1 MAKTK
6 LESVWF
12 SDIVNYESNDEIV
25 SLTGDRKFHLTNHL
39 ENKLNSNK
47 SSTVGSKIQNQ
58 PLINKALNKR
68 NIIDMTQQQ
77 KVQEIKVNPND
88 QSKDE
93 LTFMMK

>member
-1 MAKTK
+1 M
-6 LESVWF
+6 
-12 SDIVNYESNDEIV
+12 
-25 SLTGDRKFHLTNHL
+25 TNHL

>member
-68 NIIDMTQQQ
+68 NIIDLTQQQ